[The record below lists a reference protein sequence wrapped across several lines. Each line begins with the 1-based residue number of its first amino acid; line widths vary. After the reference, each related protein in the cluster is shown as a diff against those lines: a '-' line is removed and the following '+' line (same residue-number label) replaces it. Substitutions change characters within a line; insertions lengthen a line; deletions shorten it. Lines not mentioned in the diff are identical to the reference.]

1 MIQKMFTLP
10 KQYLKTVS
18 DKLNKEKVISQES
31 NRRTADNTYY
41 FNKLKDSY
49 KQEGKFEVIY
59 SKREGL

>member
-1 MIQKMFTLP
+1 MFTLP

-18 DKLNKEKVISQES
+18 EKLNKEKVISQES

-49 KQEGKFEVIY
+49 KQVGKFEVIY
-59 SKREGL
+59 SKREGLQTP